1 MKVSVR
7 KKEDYE
13 VSQWSGGTTTQ
24 MYIYPENGDYAKRQF
39 QVRISSATVED
50 ESSKF
55 TSLPGVQRY
64 LMTLDG
70 ELKLV
75 HEGKYEKSMHPYEV
89 ERFPGDWETS
99 SYGKVRDF
107 NLMLKEGARG
117 MMEFAEIQP
126 GNLWVLP
133 LCKDEWNK
141 ILIYSINGDIRISDK
156 TLETGELAVLED
168 FSCEQ
173 CVLENQGAAS
183 VKLVI
188 CRFTL

>member
-7 KKEDYE
+7 RKEDYK
-13 VSQWSGGTTTQ
+13 VSKWSGGTTTQ
-24 MYIYPENGDYAKRQF
+24 MYIYPENGDYGDRRF
-39 QVRISSATVED
+39 QARISSATVED
-50 ESSKF
+50 ECSKF

-75 HEGKYEKSMHPYEV
+75 HEGQYEKSLHPYEI
-89 ERFPGDWETS
+89 EHFPGDWDTS

-117 MMEFAEIQP
+117 MMEYAEIQP

-133 LCKDEWNK
+133 LCSDEWNK
-141 ILIYSINGDIRISDK
+141 ILLYSVNGEVTVSDR
-156 TLETGELAVLED
+156 TLGTGELAVLED

-173 CVLENQGAAS
+173 CVLENQSTES

-188 CRFTL
+188 CRFSL